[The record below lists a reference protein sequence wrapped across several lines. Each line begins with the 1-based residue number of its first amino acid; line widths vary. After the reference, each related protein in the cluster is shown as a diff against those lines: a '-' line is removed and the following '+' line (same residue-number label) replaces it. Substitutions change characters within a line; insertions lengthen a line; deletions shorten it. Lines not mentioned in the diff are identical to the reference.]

1 MNKILFLMLV
11 IIVAAFSIIIAA
23 PALAVGNMTVMDK
36 DYTGYMMKDNMTM
49 MRKNMTGGMMKG
61 NVTAGD

>member
-1 MNKILFLMLV
+1 
-11 IIVAAFSIIIAA
+11 
-23 PALAVGNMTVMDK
+23 MDR

-49 MRKNMTGGMMKG
+49 MRKNMTGSMMKG